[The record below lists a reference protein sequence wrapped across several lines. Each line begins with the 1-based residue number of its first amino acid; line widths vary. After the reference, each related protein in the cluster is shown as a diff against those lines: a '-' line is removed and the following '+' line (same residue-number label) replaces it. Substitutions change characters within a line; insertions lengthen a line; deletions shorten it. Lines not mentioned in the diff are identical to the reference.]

1 MEDAAS
7 LDHAETR
14 AVRITVL
21 AVTPA
26 RAGKLFALASV
37 LASVEVDIDGI
48 QIQVHGI
55 RALHVTPAGT
65 RIELPKFRDAAGMM
79 RPAVS
84 LPDEVRGP
92 IGDAVLEAL
101 IERGL
106 AKPRFAVPVPA

>member
-1 MEDAAS
+1 MEDAAV
-7 LDHAETR
+7 LDDAETR

-26 RAGKLFALASV
+26 QAGKLFALASV
-37 LASVEVDIDGI
+37 EIDIDGI
-48 QIQVHGI
+48 QVQVHGI
-55 RALHVTPAGT
+55 RALRVAPAGT

-79 RPAVS
+79 RSAVS

-101 IERGL
+101 IEQGL
-106 AKPRFAVPVPA
+106 AERRFAVPVPA